1 MLFNSITFAIF
12 IPIVFLL
19 YYALPHK
26 YRWVFLLLASYVFY
40 MNLHVG
46 YGLLLFLS
54 TILTYTLALR
64 LEQAGSD
71 RAKKQCLLWG
81 ILPLVLILLF
91 YKTANPIISLI
102 NTRIHEGGLS
112 LQPITLSFCSRPV
125 YPFIFSSPWAT

>member
-71 RAKKQCLLWG
+71 MSKVIKTTVFLADMDDKAMFALG
-81 ILPLVLILLF
+81 NPAVSSDPPIL
-91 YKTANPIISLI
+91 
-102 NTRIHEGGLS
+102 
-112 LQPITLSFCSRPV
+112 
-125 YPFIFSSPWAT
+125 